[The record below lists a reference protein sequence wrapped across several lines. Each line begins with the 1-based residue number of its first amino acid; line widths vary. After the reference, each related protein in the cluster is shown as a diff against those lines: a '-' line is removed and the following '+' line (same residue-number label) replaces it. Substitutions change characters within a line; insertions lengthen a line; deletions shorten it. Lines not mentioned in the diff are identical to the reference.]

1 MKRLNDDPAIHGIL
15 VQMPLPKHL
24 DAEVVIRSILPA
36 KDVDGFHPVNVGKN
50 LIGERD
56 GFVPCTPAGVQ
67 EMLERSG
74 TVTKGKE
81 CVIVGRSNI
90 VGKPMM
96 ALMVQNAP
104 NANAT
109 VTVCHSAT
117 RDLKEHT
124 LRAEILI
131 VAAGKANMVTGDMVR
146 EGAVVI
152 DVGINRIEDASTKS
166 GYRLVGDVEFDGRAR
181 ACVEDH
187 AGAGRRGAH
196 DHRDAPQEHG
206 ARGRAERGDM
216 KRGSRRPLPQ
226 KDVLEPQLFPV
237 AEPPRAYGPRSI
249 MAAAMSLAVPQIPG
263 ASPESAISVELLT
276 QQAKDVDRG
285 RLPDASG
292 FAARSATSRS
302 HRNGHWYFCLRGA
315 SAQVKCV
322 MWSRDQRGVPTAPDD
337 GMQVVALGQPTVYPA
352 QGSLQCAIFAIDA
365 VGDGL
370 WRKALDE
377 ATARLRADGLLE
389 PSRKRVLPRFPTP
402 RRGDHEPRWR
412 RASRHHRGHAPAM
425 PDGRDRAH
433 SGEGAG

>member
-1 MKRLNDDPAIHGIL
+1 MPAELIDGNAIAKSIRQEVTLEVATLVARGITPGLAVVLVGDDPASEVYVRNKGRACDEAGMHSVTINMPAATTQQELLAQVKRLNEDPAIHGIL

-67 EMLERSG
+67 EMLARSG

-96 ALMVQNAP
+96 ALMVQNGP

-131 VAAGKANMVTGDMVR
+131 VAAGKAKMVTGDMVR

-166 GYRLVGDVEFDGRAR
+166 GFRLVGDVDF
-181 ACVEDH
+181 
-187 AGAGRRGAH
+187 
-196 DHRDAPQEHG
+196 
-206 ARGRAERGDM
+206 
-216 KRGSRRPLPQ
+216 
-226 KDVLEPQLFPV
+226 
-237 AEPPRAYGPRSI
+237 
-249 MAAAMSLAVPQIPG
+249 
-263 ASPESAISVELLT
+263 
-276 QQAKDVDRG
+276 
-285 RLPDASG
+285 
-292 FAARSATSRS
+292 
-302 HRNGHWYFCLRGA
+302 A
-315 SAQVKCV
+315 SA
-322 MWSRDQRGVPTAPDD
+322 R
-337 GMQVVALGQPTVYPA
+337 
-352 QGSLQCAIFAIDA
+352 
-365 VGDGL
+365 
-370 WRKALDE
+370 E
-377 ATARLRADGLLE
+377 
-389 PSRKRVLPRFPTP
+389 
-402 RRGDHEPRWR
+402 
-412 RASRHHRGHAPAM
+412 RASKITPVPGGVGPMTIAM
-425 PDGRDRAH
+425 LLKNTVRAAEQ
-433 SGEGAG
+433 SAAK